1 VLTPDPVAATS
12 LVDRPAPSPVPAP
25 RSAYWLFYRE
35 VAAAQ
40 LAAWLPRQPAR
51 VLDLSGP
58 AGFAGELVAAGHE
71 VVLVRDRPDDAEVV
85 VDGPGRVLPV
95 LADSRSLTW
104 LADASVDLVLAE
116 SRVLSMCLAAEV
128 TVEQLAGA
136 LRPGGRLLLT
146 VDSLGLGLARLAD
159 QGRWAEL
166 ADVPSADVV
175 LVPDDDG
182 SITRCFWPEE
192 LHALLGAAGLEV
204 DWVRPRSVLSPATVE
219 RALEQGGRA
228 ALRTLVQTE
237 VALAQERQ
245 GEATG
250 LHLVASARRPG
261 PTTAQPPAAS
271 NFSWSATQRAA
282 SGRTSRRASGIG

>member
-1 VLTPDPVAATS
+1 MRTPDPVAMTS
-12 LVDRPAPSPVPAP
+12 LLSRSAPTPVPPP

-40 LAAWLPRQPAR
+40 LAGWLPARPSR

-58 AGFAGELVAAGHE
+58 AGFASELVAAGHE
-71 VVLVRDRPDDAEVV
+71 VVLVRERASDTGVDA
-85 VDGPGRVLPV
+85 DGPGRVLPV

-104 LADASVDLVLAE
+104 LGERSVDLVLAE

-128 TVEQLAGA
+128 TAEQLAA
-136 LRPGGRLLLT
+136 VLRPGGRLLLT

-192 LHALLGAAGLEV
+192 LSALLSAAGLEV
-204 DWVRPRSVLSPATVE
+204 EWVRPRSVLSPATVE

-228 ALRTLVQTE
+228 ALRTLVDTE
-237 VALAQERQ
+237 VALARERQ

-250 LHLVASARRPG
+250 LHLVASARRP
-261 PTTAQPPAAS
+261 A
-271 NFSWSATQRAA
+271 
-282 SGRTSRRASGIG
+282 

>member
-1 VLTPDPVAATS
+1 VRTPDPVAVTS
-12 LVDRPAPSPVPAP
+12 LLGRPAPTPVPAP
-25 RSAYWLFYRE
+25 GSAYWVFYRE

-40 LAAWLPRQPAR
+40 LAAWLPDEPAR

-58 AGFAGELVAAGHE
+58 TGFAGDLVAAGHE
-71 VVLVRDRPDDAEVV
+71 VVLVRDRAADCAVD

-95 LADSRSLTW
+95 VADSRSLTW
-104 LADASVDLVLAE
+104 LAEGSVDLVLAE

-128 TVEQLAGA
+128 TVEQLAGV

-146 VDSLGLGLARLAD
+146 VESLGLGLARLAD

-175 LVPDDDG
+175 LVPADDG

-192 LHALLGAAGLEV
+192 LVALLGAAGLEV
-204 DWVRPRSVLSPATVE
+204 DWVRPRSVLSHATVE
-219 RALEQGGRA
+219 RALGQGGRT
-228 ALRTLVQTE
+228 ALRTLVDTE

-250 LHLVASARRPG
+250 LHLVASARRL
-261 PTTAQPPAAS
+261 
-271 NFSWSATQRAA
+271 
-282 SGRTSRRASGIG
+282 

>member
-1 VLTPDPVAATS
+1 MRTPDPVAVTS
-12 LVDRPAPSPVPAP
+12 LLGRSAPHPVPP
-25 RSAYWLFYRE
+25 PGSAYWLFYRE

-40 LAAWLPRQPAR
+40 LAQWLPDEPAL

-58 AGFAGELVAAGHE
+58 AGFASELVAAGHD
-71 VVLVRDRPDDAEVV
+71 VVLVRCDRSDVLVDAP
-85 VDGPGRVLPV
+85 GPGRVLPV

-104 LADASVDLVLAE
+104 LADGSVDLVLAE
-116 SRVLSMCLAAEV
+116 SRALSMCLAAEV
-128 TVEQLAGA
+128 TAEHLARV
-136 LRPGGRLLLT
+136 LRPGGRLLLA
-146 VDSLGLGLARLAD
+146 VDSLSLGLARLAD

-166 ADVPSADVV
+166 ADVPAADVV

-192 LHALLGAAGLEV
+192 LQALLSDAGLEV

-228 ALRTLVQTE
+228 ALRTLVATE
-237 VALAQERQ
+237 VALAVERQ

-261 PTTAQPPAAS
+261 GS
-271 NFSWSATQRAA
+271 
-282 SGRTSRRASGIG
+282 